1 MLVQKYL
8 KKNEEHYL
16 RIKDK
21 AEKWYDVSRHI
32 QFHMS
37 KYKKNEYILSIM
49 SKLQPNC
56 CLKVDFQKV
65 DQHAGSKWLINDTKW
80 CKFPSF
86 KFI

>member
-37 KYKKNEYILSIM
+37 KYKKMNIYYPLCQTYS
-49 SKLQPNC
+49 PT
-56 CLKVDFQKV
+56 VV
-65 DQHAGSKWLINDTKW
+65 
-80 CKFPSF
+80 
-86 KFI
+86 